1 MQHYHPHARLTT
13 HGRARL
19 LHAVASGTPVADACA
34 DAGVSRT
41 TYYHWRQRFASEGLP
56 GLADRSSRPR
66 CPRMALTP
74 AQEQAI
80 TVHRIKRGWG
90 PDRIALVLRL
100 PRATVHRA
108 IVRLGLRRTRV
119 PAPPAARYERAGP
132 GDLVH
137 IDTKKLGRIIGGPGH
152 RVTGDRRSRSRGAGW
167 TVIHAAIDDAT
178 RVAYVELL
186 PDECG
191 VTASGFLRRM
201 VAHFRR
207 LGIPVQR
214 VLTDN
219 GSQYVSGVWKAACA
233 DLGVGARRTR
243 PYRPQTNGKVER
255 WFQTVLRECLYL
267 HPLASEDERQRA
279 LDTFVEYYNHDRPHL
294 GIKGLTPISRLA
306 SLSTTL

>member
-19 LHAVASGTPVADACA
+19 LHSVASGTPVADACA

-41 TYYHWRQRFASEGLP
+41 TYYHWRQRFAS
-56 GLADRSSRPR
+56 
-66 CPRMALTP
+66 
-74 AQEQAI
+74 
-80 TVHRIKRGWG
+80 
-90 PDRIALVLRL
+90 
-100 PRATVHRA
+100 
-108 IVRLGLRRTRV
+108 
-119 PAPPAARYERAGP
+119 
-132 GDLVH
+132 

-191 VTASGFLRRM
+191 ETASGFLRRM
-201 VAHFRR
+201 DAHFRR

-219 GSQYVSGVWKAACA
+219 GSQYVSGAWKAACA

-255 WFQTVLRECLYL
+255 WFQSVMRECLYL